1 MPTYQGSCHCTAVQ
15 FTFEANQITSALRC
29 NCSICKRKGS
39 VLTDFTLA
47 PNALKITAEPGAM
60 VEYQFHTHTA
70 KHHFCTTCGVHTF
83 VQTRL
88 NPGHFR
94 VNLGCVDAVDT
105 FNIPIRVFDGTAI

>member
-1 MPTYQGSCHCTAVQ
+1 MPTYSGSCHCGAVQ
-15 FTFEANQITSALRC
+15 FTFEADKITSALRC

-47 PNALKITAEPGAM
+47 PDALKITAQPGATTG
-60 VEYQFHTHTA
+60 YAFNTNTA
-70 KHHFCTTCGVHTF
+70 KHHFCTTCGIHTF

-94 VNLGCVDAVDT
+94 VNLGCVDGVDT
-105 FNIPIRVFDGTAI
+105 FSIPIRVFDGTAI